1 MLNYAFSE
9 GSFMM
14 CKPADAP
21 SDAPLFS
28 TGTWVEKDK
37 EKGQEDDYVPFTR
50 ELIRDLET

>member
-1 MLNYAFSE
+1 
-9 GSFMM
+9 MM